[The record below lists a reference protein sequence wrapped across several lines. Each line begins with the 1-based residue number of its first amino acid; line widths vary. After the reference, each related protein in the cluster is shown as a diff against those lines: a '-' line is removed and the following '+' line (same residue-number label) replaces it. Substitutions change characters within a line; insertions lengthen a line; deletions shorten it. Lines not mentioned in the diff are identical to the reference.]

1 MAPPPQWTQQFARLS
16 KSGPSI
22 GHAHS
27 LVGLPNCLFVR
38 LQLNLYVVHHLGL
51 HSQLTLLSR
60 LHLGHPLPTEIRV
73 CLPTP
78 TLPGLACFVLP
89 DYISSCHPL
98 SLFAMDTSFSKE
110 VSESL
115 LSQRGRTKLSFR
127 KAAETKHNT
136 PKEVKR

>member
-60 LHLGHPLPTEIRV
+60 LHLGHPLPTEMS
-73 CLPTP
+73 LFANTDSATHPSASSKA
-78 TLPGLACFVLP
+78 LPGLACFVLP
-89 DYISSCHPL
+89 DCISSCHPL
-98 SLFAMDTSFSKE
+98 NLFAMDTSFSKE

-115 LSQRGRTKLSFR
+115 LSQRG
-127 KAAETKHNT
+127 
-136 PKEVKR
+136 